1 MLRLASRSLLAVL
14 LFCVSIWAWA
24 DAVTDRAKSLLQR
37 NDPVAA
43 YKLLLPLEPQR
54 AGDPEFDYL
63 LGIAALDAGD
73 AERAIFALE
82 RVLAVQPDN
91 LQARAEIARA
101 YMATGERAAAKREL
115 EAVRAREV
123 PPQVRSTIDGY
134 LSAIAAA
141 EQTQV
146 TSYLDVVFGYDS
158 NINSATPNSTIAIPA
173 IGPIFTLAPSLL
185 ETSDQFMNVALGTY
199 FTRKLNLSWS
209 LVGGLSGVL
218 RRNFSSSIFN
228 TDTVDGSLGVRY
240 ARGLDAFTVG
250 LQGQYFGVDSNAY
263 RTTGGAVAQWQHN
276 FDERTQVSVF
286 GQYAALRYDTQ
297 PVRDADRGIGGV
309 AFGKTFTGAYA
320 PTLFVSLY
328 GGQEKEVDE
337 AYPHLGHTPVG
348 VRLGGQVRLGGGYSA
363 FGSLAYEQRE
373 YGGPDPLFLVTRED
387 KQTDVNLGL
396 SYLWRPGVTFRLQG
410 WYTENKSNIVLN
422 DYDRTEVSLAARFN
436 F

>member
-1 MLRLASRSLLAVL
+1 MLRQASRSLLAVL
-14 LFCVSIWAWA
+14 LLCASVWARA

-43 YKLLLPLEPQR
+43 YKLLQPLEPQR

-63 LGIAALDAGD
+63 LGISALDAGD
-73 AERAIFALE
+73 PERAIFALE

-101 YMATGERAAAKREL
+101 YLATGEREAAKREF
-115 EAVRAREV
+115 EAVRARQV

-146 TSYLDVVFGYDS
+146 SSYLDVWFGYDS
-158 NINSATPNSTIAIPA
+158 NVNSATPTSTIAIPA
-173 IGPIFTLAPSLL
+173 IGPVFTLAPSLL

-199 FTRKLNLSWS
+199 FTRKLSLSWS
-209 LVGGLSGVL
+209 LVGNLGGVL
-218 RRNFSSSIFN
+218 RRNFSANIFD
-228 TDTVDGSLGVRY
+228 TDTVDGSLGVRF
-240 ARGLDAFTVG
+240 ARGLDAVTVG
-250 LQGQYFGVDSNAY
+250 LQGQYFGVGSAGY
-263 RTTGGAVAQWQHN
+263 RTTGGGVAQWQHN
-276 FDERTQVSVF
+276 FDERTQATVF

-297 PVRDADRGIGGV
+297 PVRDADRGIAGV
-309 AFGKTFTGAYA
+309 AFGKTFIGAYA
-320 PTLFVSLY
+320 PTVFLSVY

-337 AYPHLGHTPVG
+337 AFPHLGHTPAG

-363 FGSLAYEQRE
+363 YGSVAYEQRE

-387 KQTDVNLGL
+387 KQTDVILGL
-396 SYLWRPGVTFRLQG
+396 SYLWRPGVTFRAQG
-410 WYTENKSNIVLN
+410 WYTDNSSNIVLN
-422 DYDRTEVSLAARFN
+422 NYDRTEISLGVRFN